1 MTALLVIFTV
11 LAFVGADFLKL
22 YIKRRRGL
30 VEVPAAAPVRAFS
43 PVQLPSGLFVADN
56 HSWVRLTET
65 GELRL
70 GMDELLTQSLGDVD
84 QVTLP
89 RPGTEIRRGE
99 VFATIRRLGHEI
111 PVVSPVDGTVVAAN
125 EMLVAHPFDA
135 AKDPYGN
142 GWIASIWPTD
152 HAESL
157 RDLRVG
163 ERAAA
168 WMKNEMQRLSDFLT
182 MRAAPNLAGATLS
195 DGARPIVGVLNAL
208 DDGARQEFMDEFLK
222 LD

>member
-11 LAFVGADFLKL
+11 LAFVAADLLKL
-22 YIKRRRGL
+22 WIKRHRGTA
-30 VEVPAAAPVRAFS
+30 EAPAPMPVRAFQ

-70 GMDELLTQSLGDVD
+70 GLDELLTQSLGDVD
-84 QVTLP
+84 VVTLP

-125 EMLVAHPFDA
+125 EMLVAHPYDT

-168 WMKNEMQRLSDFLT
+168 WMKNEMQRLADFLS
-182 MRAAPNLAGATLS
+182 MKAAPGLAGATLS
-195 DGARPIVGVLNAL
+195 DGARPIVGVLSAL
-208 DDGARQEFMDEFLK
+208 DDAARAEFVEEFLK